1 MNKTLGQKINELNK
15 KQREIELEK
24 EALYPTYFETE
35 FHDEFFEEFEKD
47 FPELKGKIKQ
57 VIFRVDNI
65 YDDQGSYN
73 LMVTG
78 ATLID
83 INDKAIETELNL
95 GDDDESV
102 GSYEK
107 DEINEWVEQYL
118 YDEDIDIISDYIDC
132 ITNPNI

>member
-35 FHDEFFEEFEKD
+35 FHDEFFEGFEKD

-65 YDDQGSYN
+65 YDDEGSYD

-102 GSYEK
+102 ESYEK
-107 DEINEWVEQYL
+107 NEIYEWIQQDL
-118 YDEDIDIISDYIDC
+118 YDRDIDVISEYIDR

>member
-1 MNKTLGQKINELNK
+1 MDKTLGEQIDELNK
-15 KQREIELEK
+15 EQLKIQSK
-24 EALYPTYFETE
+24 KAPLYKMYFETE
-35 FHDEFFEEFEKD
+35 FHDEFFEGFEKD

-65 YDDQGSYN
+65 YDDEGSYD

-102 GSYEK
+102 ESYEK
-107 DEINEWVEQYL
+107 NEIYEWIQQDL
-118 YDEDIDIISDYIDC
+118 YDRDIDVISEYIDR

>member
-1 MNKTLGQKINELNK
+1 MNKTLGQKIDELNK

-35 FHDEFFEEFEKD
+35 FHNEFFEEFEKD

-65 YDDQGSYN
+65 YDDEGSYD

-102 GSYEK
+102 ESYERN
-107 DEINEWVEQYL
+107 EIYEWIQQDL
-118 YDEDIDIISDYIDC
+118 YDRDIDVISEYIDR

>member
-1 MNKTLGQKINELNK
+1 MNKKLSEQIEELNK
-15 KQREIELEK
+15 EQLKIELERAK
-24 EALYPTYFETE
+24 LYPSYFKTE

-57 VIFRVDNI
+57 VIFQVDNI
-65 YDDQGSYN
+65 YDDEGSYD
-73 LMVTG
+73 LMITG

-102 GSYEK
+102 ESYEK
-107 DEINEWVEQYL
+107 NEIYEWVQQNL
-118 YDEDIDIISDYIDC
+118 YDRDIDVISNYIDR

>member
-1 MNKTLGQKINELNK
+1 MNKKLSEQIEELNK
-15 KQREIELEK
+15 EQLKIELERAK
-24 EALYPTYFETE
+24 LYPLYFKTE

-57 VIFRVDNI
+57 VIFQVDNI
-65 YDDQGSYN
+65 YDDESSYD
-73 LMVTG
+73 LMITG

-102 GSYEK
+102 ESYAK
-107 DEINEWVEQYL
+107 NEIYEWVQQNL
-118 YDEDIDIISDYIDC
+118 YDRDIDVISNYIDR

>member
-1 MNKTLGQKINELNK
+1 MNKTLGQKIDELNK

-35 FHDEFFEEFEKD
+35 FHNEFFEEFEKD

-65 YDDQGSYN
+65 YDDEGSYN

-118 YDEDIDIISDYIDC
+118 YDEDIDIISDYIDR

>member
-1 MNKTLGQKINELNK
+1 MNKTLGQKIDELNK

-35 FHDEFFEEFEKD
+35 FHNEFFEEFEKD

-65 YDDQGSYN
+65 YDDEGSYN

-102 GSYEK
+102 ESYERN
-107 DEINEWVEQYL
+107 EIYEWVEQYL

>member
-1 MNKTLGQKINELNK
+1 MNKTLGQKIDELNK

-78 ATLID
+78 ATLIH

-95 GDDDESV
+95 EDDDESV

-107 DEINEWVEQYL
+107 DEIYEWVEQYL
-118 YDEDIDIISDYIDC
+118 YDEDIDIISDYIDR